1 MKKVTNT
8 GGNIRLRNR
17 GHKRG
22 YVYHANLS
30 LQHKFIL
37 DIYIYIYQKWTIVK
51 KTIKIKAR
59 ENINVFILVY
69 LEQKEVDKQ
78 KHLII
83 KRN

>member
-1 MKKVTNT
+1 MKKVTNP

-22 YVYHANLS
+22 YVITHICHCSIS
-30 LQHKFIL
+30 LFYRYL
-37 DIYIYIYQKWTIVK
+37 YLYISKVNHSK
-51 KTIKIKAR
+51 KTIKIIAR

-69 LEQKEVDKQ
+69 LGQKEIDKQ